1 MKGFKLTLS
10 LFFLQNRLEERSKL
24 RRGIEKNDKDEK
36 NETPTGKDKED
47 DVEMVEVVNERSTS
61 HIPSSDLLADE
72 R

>member
-1 MKGFKLTLS
+1 M
-10 LFFLQNRLEERSKL
+10 

-47 DVEMVEVVNERSTS
+47 DVEMVEVVNEGPTS